1 MLEEVSALVAGMTTP
16 QAAAT
21 VVAAAYASYCA
32 LRYVYRRAHTG
43 VAHKQAPAMVAAA
56 PAAARPRRR
65 RPDVPVLSDA
75 RRHPS
80 TGRRNRALR
89 RRC

>member
-1 MLEEVSALVAGMTTP
+1 MLEISLVAGMTTP

-32 LRYVYRRAHTG
+32 LRYVYRRALTG
-43 VAHKQAPAMVAAA
+43 VAHQLAQSLVAAA

-65 RPDVPVLSDA
+65 RPDVRVLSDA